1 MIFKSSFSHS
11 NREFSGSK
19 NKKEERNFLNCISF
33 EFVHVLYKVLY
44 KVPVT
49 VFTLSFSN

>member
-33 EFVHVLYKVLY
+33 VFVHVLY